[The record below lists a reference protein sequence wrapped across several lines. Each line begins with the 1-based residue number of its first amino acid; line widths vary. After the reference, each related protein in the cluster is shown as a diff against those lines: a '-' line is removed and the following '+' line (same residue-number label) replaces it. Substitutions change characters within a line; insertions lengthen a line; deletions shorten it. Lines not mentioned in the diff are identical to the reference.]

1 MLVDCGEIVPILLVK
16 LSGEW
21 FGDMVKLFGCKNG
34 LALLSPN
41 ALFSG
46 ELICGNLYYGLFPF
60 AFIVTA
66 TDLCRY

>member
-1 MLVDCGEIVPILLVK
+1 MDYGDIVPPILLVK

-21 FGDMVKLFGCKNG
+21 FGDIVRLFGCING

-46 ELICGNLYYGLFPF
+46 ELICGNLNYELLPF

-66 TDLCRY
+66 TDLFRY

>member
-1 MLVDCGEIVPILLVK
+1 MDYGDIVPPILLVK

-21 FGDMVKLFGCKNG
+21 FGDIVKLFGCMNG

-41 ALFSG
+41 AFFSG
-46 ELICGNLYYGLFPF
+46 ELIYGNLNYELFPF

-66 TDLCRY
+66 TDLFRY